1 MTIYKEFK
9 AEIAHK
15 LSHSWTK
22 KCQHIHGH
30 SYRFGISISSAH
42 LNDEGVIVDF
52 GLVKRQL
59 QELIDLWDHS
69 FFMHDLDS
77 LLKDESFTWTLKAQD
92 QRIRICNFN
101 PTAENMARFLYVAVA
116 RLVSKVCKADIE
128 SVECWETATAKA
140 VASKADYNSS
150 WNELE
155 ITYLGEKL

>member
-30 SYRFGISISSAH
+30 SYRFGISVSAPH
-42 LNDEGVIVDF
+42 LNDEGVVVDF
-52 GLVKRQL
+52 GLIKQQL

-92 QRIRICNFN
+92 QRLRICNFN
-101 PTAENMARFLYVAVA
+101 PTAENMARFLYVAVVD
-116 RLVSKVCKADIE
+116 LVRQVCNAEVE

-140 VASKADYNSS
+140 IAVKADYDKA
-150 WNELE
+150 WDELD
-155 ITYLGEKL
+155 IIYLGEKL